1 MPPRR
6 QPTARQARL
15 GAELRKLR
23 EAAGL
28 KATEAASLLGVNSV
42 QMSQIESGIA
52 GVSEERL
59 RRLVAHY
66 ACDDEALIAA
76 LVGMATERKR
86 GWWEEYRGLLPNAF
100 LDLAELEHHAGF
112 RWDVDFLHI
121 PGLLQTE
128 DYARALFSYMNTD
141 LVRVEVDRW
150 VEHRMRRRVIIEK
163 PEPTPY
169 VTVVHE
175 AALRVKVGDRVQAAA
190 QLLQVLELSE
200 AEHVTVRVI
209 PFDVEGFGGAG
220 SAMIY
225 AGGATPVLDTVVRDG
240 PHGTAFVDA
249 EAQLQR
255 FRKLFRKV
263 EAVALE
269 PERSRAFIHRL
280 TKEL

>member
-59 RRLVAHY
+59 RRLAAHY

-76 LVGMATERKR
+76 LVVMATERKR
-86 GWWEEYRGLLPNAF
+86 GWWEEYRGSLPNAF

-141 LVRVEVDRW
+141 LAEKEVDRW
-150 VEHRMRRRVIIEK
+150 VEHRMRRRVIIES
-163 PEPTPY
+163 PEPTLY
-169 VTVVHE
+169 TTVVHE
-175 AALRVKVGDRVQAAA
+175 AALRVKVGDRVQALT
-190 QLLQVLELSE
+190 QLRQVLELSE

-209 PFDVEGFGGAG
+209 PFDVDGFGGAG

-225 AGGATPVLDTVVRDG
+225 AGGATSGLDTVVRDG
-240 PHGTAFVDA
+240 PHGTVFVDA

-255 FRKLFRKV
+255 FRKLFRKL

-269 PERSRAFIHRL
+269 PERSRAFIRRL

>member
-76 LVGMATERKR
+76 LVVMATERKR

-141 LVRVEVDRW
+141 LVKVEVDRW
-150 VEHRMRRRVIIEK
+150 VEHRMRRRVIIER

-169 VTVVHE
+169 ATVVHE